1 MNDLNQSKMRH
12 CATWLLLLSLVAC
25 GGGVGEVN
33 DDGSLVTVDGVDIT
47 TAVDKTNLYDI
58 TINGT
63 KDDVTIAPKN
73 TVLTMTISG
82 TNNDV
87 VISPN
92 ATVNNIVLNGVDN
105 TLHLP
110 VGYYPTI
117 SQSGTGNS
125 VVHQ

>member
-1 MNDLNQSKMRH
+1 MSDLNRNSMRRY
-12 CATWLLLLSLVAC
+12 ATLLLLLSLAAC
-25 GGGVGEVN
+25 GGGIGEVD

-47 TAVDKTNLYDI
+47 TTVDKTASYDI

-73 TVLTMTISG
+73 AVLTMTISG

-92 ATVNNIVLNGVDN
+92 STVSDIVLNGVDN
-105 TLHLP
+105 TLYLP
-110 VGYYPTI
+110 VGYFPTI

-125 VVHQ
+125 VIHR